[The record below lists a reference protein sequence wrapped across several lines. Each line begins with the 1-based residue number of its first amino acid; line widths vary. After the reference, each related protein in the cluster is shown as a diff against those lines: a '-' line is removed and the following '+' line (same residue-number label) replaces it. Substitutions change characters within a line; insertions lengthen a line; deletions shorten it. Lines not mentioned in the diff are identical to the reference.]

1 MITDPPA
8 SGAERAAL
16 ADADFDRLD
25 QLLAE
30 LGNDDAM
37 IVEELDGFLAAL
49 ACAPEPVTADDF
61 LPVVFGLSDGDGGDG
76 GDGGPRRGEAALA
89 GLPAGL
95 ATELA
100 ALVRRHARSVA
111 ASLEAGSFA
120 PVLAYDDQGAPDGS
134 AWAVGFLRAVEMAPD
149 SWDAMLD
156 EKEFGDALDAA
167 EALAATLDDESGA
180 RAPSRREREA
190 LIDRMI
196 ADVGDIHEFFRPYRQ
211 AGTTPRAMRV
221 ETVRREQPKVGRNEP
236 CPCGS
241 GRKFKACC
249 GASPQR
255 RSSASADTT

>member
-1 MITDPPA
+1 MITDTPA
-8 SGAERAAL
+8 SGAGRAAL

-61 LPVVFGLSDGDGGDG
+61 LPVVFGLEDDDGGA
-76 GDGGPRRGEAALA
+76 RRDTAAPAELA
-89 GLPAGL
+89 PELGAEL
-95 ATELA
+95 AAELA
-100 ALVRRHARSVA
+100 ALVRRHAQAVA
-111 ASLEAGSFA
+111 ASLDAGSFA

-134 AWAVGFLRAVEMAPD
+134 AWAVGFLRAVERAPD

-167 EALAATLDDESGA
+167 EALAATLDDETGA

-221 ETVRREQPKVGRNEP
+221 ETVRREQPRIGRNEP

-249 GASPQR
+249 GASPQG

>member
-1 MITDPPA
+1 MITDTPA
-8 SGAERAAL
+8 SGAGRAAL

-61 LPVVFGLSDGDGGDG
+61 LPVVFGLADDDGGA
-76 GDGGPRRGEAALA
+76 RRDTAAPAELA
-89 GLPAGL
+89 PEL
-95 ATELA
+95 AAELA
-100 ALVRRHARSVA
+100 ALVRRHAQAVA
-111 ASLEAGSFA
+111 ASLDAGSFA

-134 AWAVGFLRAVEMAPD
+134 AWAVGFLRAVESAPD

-249 GASPQR
+249 GASPQG

>member
-1 MITDPPA
+1 MITDAPA
-8 SGAERAAL
+8 SEAERAAL

-49 ACAPEPVTADDF
+49 ACAPEPVSADEF
-61 LPVVFGLSDGDGGDG
+61 LPVVFGLEDD
-76 GDGGPRRGEAALA
+76 DGGPQRGTAT
-89 GLPAGL
+89 PAEL
-95 ATELA
+95 AT
-100 ALVRRHARSVA
+100 LVRRHARAIA
-111 ASLEAGSFA
+111 ASLDAGAFA

-249 GASPQR
+249 GASPQG

>member
-8 SGAERAAL
+8 SEAGRAAL

-61 LPVVFGLSDGDGGDG
+61 LPVVFGLEDGDGGP
-76 GDGGPRRGEAALA
+76 PRGKAE
-89 GLPAGL
+89 PAEPSAEL
-95 ATELA
+95 AT
-100 ALVRRHARSVA
+100 LVRRHAQAVA
-111 ASLEAGSFA
+111 ASLDAGSFA

-134 AWAVGFLRAVEMAPD
+134 AWAVGFLRAVESAPD

-249 GASPQR
+249 GASPQG

>member
-1 MITDPPA
+1 MKQETD
-8 SGAERAAL
+8 EW
-16 ADADFDRLD
+16 DFKGGFNKKTY
-25 QLLAE
+25 AIICKE
-30 LGNDDAM
+30 LNLKNKNIRFCSCSTNQIAKWN
-37 IVEELDGFLAAL
+37 
-49 ACAPEPVTADDF
+49 
-61 LPVVFGLSDGDGGDG
+61 
-76 GDGGPRRGEAALA
+76 
-89 GLPAGL
+89 
-95 ATELA
+95 
-100 ALVRRHARSVA
+100 
-111 ASLEAGSFA
+111 
-120 PVLAYDDQGAPDGS
+120 GS

-249 GASPQR
+249 GASPQG